1 MRYTAHSMAIL
12 GIDIGGT
19 QIKAGL
25 VTCEGNVLEVR
36 RIPSPATIGDFRRDF
51 PLLLAPLLKEPL
63 DGAGVGCKGI
73 IHPQTAHV
81 LNLPGTMNYLEGEVL
96 GQYLP
101 AGTRI
106 AADNDA
112 RVALAGEIA
121 WGAAK
126 GRRNA
131 IMLTLGTGVGGGVLA
146 EGRIVRGADS
156 FAGHLGHYTVH
167 PDGPLCIC
175 GNRGCLE
182 TYFSARAM
190 ESAAAAM
197 HHRGVPTRIP
207 LQPTCQ
213 QVFDA
218 AAQGDTPASL
228 IVGEAIAKLAAALAG
243 MILML
248 DPEVVI
254 LGGQIASAGEQL
266 FVPLRQQVYERTR
279 PFLRKETPIVLA
291 QLVDSS
297 GVAGAAA
304 LLVAT

>member
-1 MRYTAHSMAIL
+1 MAIL

-25 VTCEGNVLEVR
+25 VTAEGRVLEVR
-36 RIPSPATIGDFRRDF
+36 RIPSPATIEEFRQEF
-51 PLLLAPLLKEPL
+51 PKLLAPLRVDSI
-63 DGAGVGCKGI
+63 DGAGIGCKGI
-73 IHPQTAHV
+73 IQSGTAQV
-81 LNLPGTMNYLEGEVL
+81 LNLPGTMNYLEGEIL
-96 GQYLP
+96 GRYLP
-101 AGTRI
+101 PGTKI

-131 IMLTLGTGVGGGVLA
+131 IMLTLGTGVGGGILA
-146 EGRIVRGADS
+146 EGRIVRGANAV
-156 FAGHLGHYTVH
+156 AGHLGHYTVR

-182 TYFSARAM
+182 TYFSARAI

-197 HHRGVPTRIP
+197 RHRGIATRIP
-207 LQPTCQ
+207 ANPSCQ
-213 QVFDA
+213 DVFGA
-218 AAQGDTPASL
+218 AAQGDAPAMW
-228 IVGEAIAKLAAALAG
+228 IVGEAVSHLAAAIAG
-243 MILML
+243 MLFML

-254 LGGQIASAGEQL
+254 LGGQIASSGGQL
-266 FVPLRQQVYERTR
+266 FHPLREQVWERTL
-279 PFLRKETPIVLA
+279 PFLRKRTPIVPAELM
-291 QLVDSS
+291 DSS

-304 LLVAT
+304 LLLDG